1 MVTICSL
8 EGSWN
13 CSFQWEKICFSQWPW
28 ILVREQGHPFFTK
41 CPLKPLEQ
49 VIFQGEYFCSRYKN
63 AQLLEILSSLTF
75 LFSLFPLPPT
85 PSFPLLS
92 PSFFP
97 SKSLKMLQY
106 CSFRCYVLLD
116 CLAVR
121 EYPKR
126 KNICLNSRH
135 TLLLNIDSFLL
146 VRKGL
151 NMKQNWLSY
160 FPKSNSMLLQSTALY
175 YISIVRIWFLSIF

>member
-1 MVTICSL
+1 M
-8 EGSWN
+8 GSK
-13 CSFQWEKICFSQWPW
+13 STLSEF
-28 ILVREQGHPFFTK
+28 
-41 CPLKPLEQ
+41 
-49 VIFQGEYFCSRYKN
+49 YKN
-63 AQLLEILSSLTF
+63 VYNTFKKKLWALLCTITVRRNPDKVNLCLVLRKTSF
-75 LFSLFPLPPT
+75 
-85 PSFPLLS
+85 FPLLS

-116 CLAVR
+116 CLGVR
-121 EYPKR
+121 ECPKR

-160 FPKSNSMLLQSTALY
+160 FPKSNSILLQSTALHY
-175 YISIVRIWFLSIF
+175 VSVVRIRFLSIF